1 MVFIDCIETSA
12 RSGAAHYNPIA
23 MSITHTELWK
33 NATFTIERIEGRA
46 PQTLIYSISG
56 PFNARDMYGSMKQ
69 VALGNIFDYKA
80 SAGEQLP
87 NLHIFDLSK
96 VPQMDSSALGTI
108 VSHFISCRNKGIRVV
123 VIGPSPNVVQLFKF
137 TKVDTL
143 IPTAASLDAI
153 LGA

>member
-1 MVFIDCIETSA
+1 
-12 RSGAAHYNPIA
+12 
-23 MSITHTELWK
+23 MSITHTELWQ
-33 NATFTIERIEGRA
+33 NATFTIERIEGQA

-69 VALGNIFDYKA
+69 VALGNIFEFKPDP
-80 SAGEQLP
+80 GTPLP
-87 NLHIFDLSK
+87 TLHIFDLTR

-108 VSHFISCRNKGIRVV
+108 VSHFISCRNKGIRVIV
-123 VIGPSPNVVQLFKF
+123 VGPSPNVVQLFKF

-143 IPTAASLDAI
+143 IPTAATVDEA